1 MNEWIIFLML
11 VISFWSIMIMA
22 KNFLPKSIE
31 VKPFYIMWKTTRFNK
46 FIDNMAS
53 KWKFFWKVIFNIG
66 IAMSIGGSIYI
77 TYILAKNLFLLFFK
91 AEEASPVSLLI
102 PGITL
107 SPTLNTLFFFS
118 IAIIIIIV
126 SHELS
131 HGIIARIEGIKIKS
145 TGLILLAIIPGAFVE
160 PDENDLNNARKLS
173 QARIYAAGSTTN
185 IIIALFALL
194 LLSNFPLIIS
204 PLYETTSSGVMI
216 TGIVPN
222 SPADGNLNNW
232 DVIIKI
238 NNKEI
243 NNINDLEKILK
254 TIPPNSMANITII
267 RGNEIKDLSI
277 ILGKSPTST
286 SSYIGVYIY
295 PYFKPKFFFIPSFIP
310 FYLSNSLNWI
320 YFLSLNIGLINLMP
334 IPGLDG
340 DKLANTILKFLFKN
354 GFGLKISQIIRFICL
369 MILILNIS
377 MSFIIFPSF
386 KFG

>member
-1 MNEWIIFLML
+1 MNEWIIFLMIL
-11 VISFWSIMIMA
+11 ISFWSIIIMA

-31 VKPFYIMWKTTRFNK
+31 IKPFFMMWRTTRFNK

-53 KWKFFWKVIFNIG
+53 KWSFVWKVIFNIG

-77 TYILAKNLFLLFFK
+77 TYVLAKNLFLLLFK
-91 AEEASPVSLLI
+91 TEEASPVSLLI

-107 SPTLNTLFFFS
+107 SPTLNTLLFFS

-126 SHELS
+126 FHELS

-160 PDENDLNNARKLS
+160 PDENDLNNARKIS
-173 QARIYAAGSTTN
+173 QARVYAAGSTTN
-185 IIIALFALL
+185 IIIALFALA

-204 PLYETTSSGVMI
+204 PLYETTPSGVII
-216 TGIVPN
+216 TGVVPN

-238 NNKEI
+238 NNQKI
-243 NNINDLEKILK
+243 NNINDLEGILK
-254 TIPPNSMANITII
+254 TIPPKSIANITII

-277 ILGKSPTST
+277 TLGKSPTSE
-286 SSYIGVYIY
+286 SSYIGIYIY
-295 PYFKPKFFFIPSFIP
+295 PYFRPKFFFIPSFIP
-310 FYLSNSLNWI
+310 FYLSGALNWI
-320 YFLSLNIGLINLMP
+320 YFLSLNVGLINLMP

-340 DKLANTILKFLFKN
+340 DKLINVILRFIFKN
-354 GFGLKISQIIRFICL
+354 GFSLKISQVIRFICL
-369 MILILNIS
+369 MILLLNIS
-377 MSFIIFPSF
+377 MSFIVFPSF